1 MKRTYRTLNDYE
13 MQHNAEVGLFTRP
26 SILTGIAFNMTPE
39 KTMRV
44 LMYYSNADVRIE
56 EMPIPSLEKGE
67 LLMKVVASGICG
79 SDVMEWYRRDKVPLV
94 LGHEVAGEVV
104 EVGEGVDKFKPGD
117 RIAATHHVPCNTC
130 HYCLNGHHTMCETL
144 LKRTSFHPGGFAE
157 YIRIPAINVDRG
169 VFHIPKNVSY
179 ENASFMEPLACV
191 LRGQKNA
198 GIKPGQSVLVLGSG
212 ISGLLHIGLARAL
225 GAGLITAVDTIP
237 FRLKK
242 AKQMGA
248 DLTIHAKDD
257 IITLLRKKNRGLPA
271 DLVIICFDG
280 FIPLAFKAI
289 KRGGTI
295 LFFAGAAEG
304 ATIPAT
310 INDIF
315 WRTEVTL
322 TSTYAGAPNDCMTA
336 IELIKAGAVP
346 VEKTVTHRLGMD
358 DAPKG
363 FQIVCAPVEHEC
375 VKVIVKPQEA
385 GKLQKD

>member
-1 MKRTYRTLNDYE
+1 MPPDN
-13 MQHNAEVGLFTRP
+13 
-26 SILTGIAFNMTPE
+26 
-39 KTMRV
+39 TMRV
-44 LMYYSNADVRIE
+44 LMYYSNADVRVE
-56 EMPIPSLEKGE
+56 RMPVPSPQRGE
-67 LLMKVVASGICG
+67 LLMKVVAGGICG

-94 LGHEVAGEVV
+94 LGHEVAGKVV
-104 EVGEGVDKFKPGD
+104 EVGEGVDQFRPGD

-144 LKRTSFHPGGFAE
+144 LKGTAFHPGGFAE

-169 VFHIPKNVSY
+169 VFHVPKGVSY

-225 GAGLITAVDTIP
+225 GAGLIFAVDTIP

-242 AKQMGA
+242 ARQMGA
-248 DLTIHAKDD
+248 DLTLNGDSD
-257 IITLLRKKNRGLPA
+257 IINAVREANGGYLA

-280 FIPLAFKAI
+280 FIPLAFKMVE
-289 KRGGTI
+289 RGGTV
-295 LFFAGAAEG
+295 LFFAGASEG
-304 ATIPAT
+304 AMLPAT

-322 TSTYAGAPNDCMTA
+322 TSSYAGSPHDCRTA
-336 IELIKAGAVP
+336 LNLIRAGSIP
-346 VEKTVTHRLGMD
+346 VENTITHRLGMEE
-358 DAPKG
+358 APKG
-363 FQIVCAPVEHEC
+363 FTMVCDPVKHEC
-375 VKVIVKPQEA
+375 VKVIVEPQR
-385 GKLQKD
+385 